1 MGSFSCL
8 FLSLYMDSIQGTVD
22 VSGGVAFVSM
32 FSLASIFL
40 CITGSVPEAS
50 ALVIASGACQ
60 SCRLVFLF
68 WPQIVDTTAST
79 FNWSLTMY
87 FGIGFV
93 AMSWWV
99 FSARKTYKGPEV
111 DTGE

>member
-1 MGSFSCL
+1 
-8 FLSLYMDSIQGTVD
+8 
-22 VSGGVAFVSM
+22 M
-32 FSLASIFL
+32 FYHV
-40 CITGSVPEAS
+40 TQYVPEAS
-50 ALVIASGACQ
+50 AVVIASEACQ

-99 FSARKTYKGPEV
+99 FSARKTYKGSEV